1 MGEKNNLSYNVII
14 AIDHIYEDDIKLQT
28 VIIQKKAVRAMQK
41 SVLRVTTS
49 LLQRTHIAVGKYSAH
64 KLLWNKT

>member
-28 VIIQKKAVRAMQK
+28 VIIQKKG
-41 SVLRVTTS
+41 S
-49 LLQRTHIAVGKYSAH
+49 
-64 KLLWNKT
+64 